1 MSFCE
6 KVVITSDTQMDTPF
20 PSPGNAGK
28 SVFPNS
34 GLNRDKDGRLSSFSL
49 QNIYDALVTQKRLVT
64 ASEYKTKLAEIKN
77 AKNQM
82 KSDDV
87 TKGREE
93 INRMLND
100 LPQTET
106 QTFQDLKNEFCHY
119 YSRYRYALDQ
129 LFNKLSSTSGKASVS
144 DSDKQQINRYLGK
157 AKDFNIKL
165 NDLVQISNFLASKR
179 VQDASQQSADVNA
192 LNENINSVFN
202 SLKRQ
207 SDILNKEHGEAE
219 LRQRMVEYSQEK
231 NRPTNNLLQLYGV
244 LNIVAIGLLLYI
256 YRS

>member
-1 MSFCE
+1 MSFCQ
-6 KVVITSDTQMDTPF
+6 KVVVTSDAEMNTPF
-20 PSPGNAGK
+20 PSPGQPGK
-28 SVFPNS
+28 SVFPAS
-34 GLNRDKDGRLSSFSL
+34 GLNRDGDGRLSNFSL

-64 ASEYKTKLAEIKN
+64 SSEYKTKLAEIKN
-77 AKNQM
+77 ARSQM

-93 INRMLND
+93 LNRMLND
-100 LPQTET
+100 LPQTEL
-106 QTFQDLKNEFCHY
+106 QTFQDLKNEFCHT

-144 DSDKQQINRYLGK
+144 ASEKEEINRYLQR
-157 AKDFNIKL
+157 AKEFNIKL
-165 NDLVQISNFLASKR
+165 NDMVQISNFLASKR
-179 VQDASQQSADVNA
+179 VADASQQSADVNA

-207 SDILNKEHGEAE
+207 SEILNKEHSESE
-219 LRQRMVEYSQEK
+219 LRQRMVEYTQEK
-231 NRPTNNLLQLYGV
+231 NRSTNNLLQLYGV

>member
-1 MSFCE
+1 MSFCQRIM
-6 KVVITSDTQMDTPF
+6 ITSDAQMNMTF
-20 PSPGNAGK
+20 PPQGSTAK

-34 GLNRDKDGRLSSFSL
+34 GLNRDADGRLSTFSL
-49 QNIYDALVTQKRLVT
+49 TTIYDALVSQKRLVSG
-64 ASEYKTKLAEIKN
+64 SEYKIKLAEIQ
-77 AKNQM
+77 AARSQM

-93 INRMLND
+93 LNRMLND
-100 LPQTET
+100 LPQTES
-106 QTFQDLKNEFCHY
+106 QTFQNLKDEFCHF

-144 DSDKQQINRYLGK
+144 QSDKDAINMYLGK
-157 AKDFNIKL
+157 AKEFNIKL

-179 VQDASQQSADVNA
+179 VADASQQSADVNA
-192 LNENINSVFN
+192 LNESITKAFG
-202 SLKRQ
+202 SLKKQ
-207 SDILNKEHGEAE
+207 SDILNKEHSEAE
-219 LRQRMVEYSQEK
+219 LRQRMVEYTQEK
-231 NRPTNNLLQLYGV
+231 NRSTNNLLQLYGV